1 MIYKKLMLNR
11 AVTLLTEAEQL
22 LVEQCA
28 QQLRIIQSDASQLTV
43 EQRNEY
49 YAETI
54 KHTFKGRGS
63 ADQRRLLTA
72 LLERF
77 PIAGRLWAGESP
89 AAEPVPPPPET
100 PEILLEKFIRAAKS
114 LGTVEREAFIQ
125 RLADEGLA
133 FSQPAPATSPFEV
146 SPELR
151 QKLGLPAGQNP
162 DPERLVQLLAALL
175 QTLNELDRTAYTT
188 LKEIKRLNGP
198 RSFDLWVVAG
208 QYLAGSGDN
217 VNQALRPSAVV
228 LAGLMAGILGGGKE
242 FSRQFSQKYS
252 PDAIEQIVT
261 SEGKS
266 GFMGPS
272 RDERCWQKYQKLYQD
287 IETPEALDRWLK
299 ECLAKFVEL
308 GSRGGR

>member
-1 MIYKKLMLNR
+1 MVYKKVMLNR

-28 QQLRIIQSDASQLTV
+28 QQLRIVQSDASQLTV

-54 KHTFKGRGS
+54 KHAFKGRGIG
-63 ADQRRLLTA
+63 DQHRLLQA

-77 PIAGRLWAGESP
+77 PVAGRLWSGEQMT
-89 AAEPVPPPPET
+89 AEPVAPVPET
-100 PEILLEKFIRAAKS
+100 PEVLLEKFIRTARA
-114 LGTVEREAFIQ
+114 LGAGQREAFIQ

-133 FSQPAPATSPFEV
+133 LSLPAAAASPIDV

-151 QKLGLPAGQNP
+151 QKLGMPPGQNP
-162 DPERLVQLLAALL
+162 DPERLLQLLAALL
-175 QTLNELDRTAYTT
+175 HTLNELDRTAYTT

-198 RSFDLWVVAG
+198 RSFDLWTVAG
-208 QYLAGSGDN
+208 QYLAGSGEN
-217 VNQALRPSAVV
+217 ANQTLRPSAVV

-252 PDAIEQIVT
+252 PDAIGQIVA

-299 ECLAKFVEL
+299 ECLAKVVEL
-308 GSRGGR
+308 GARGGR

>member
-1 MIYKKLMLNR
+1 MLNC

-28 QQLRIIQSDASQLTV
+28 QKLRILQSDASQLTM

-54 KHTFKGRGS
+54 KNTIKGQPPS
-63 ADQRRLLTA
+63 DQRRLLNG

-77 PIAGRLWAGESP
+77 PVAGRLCMGETPALKDLSP
-89 AAEPVPPPPET
+89 EPET
-100 PEILLEKFIRAAKS
+100 PGAILEKFILAARS
-114 LGTVEREAFIQ
+114 AGGGEREAFIQ
-125 RLADEGLA
+125 KLLDAG
-133 FSQPAPATSPFEV
+133 FSVSRPVAATSAVEV
-146 SPELR
+146 TPELR
-151 QKLGLPAGQNP
+151 QKLGIPLGQNP

-175 QTLNELDRTAYTT
+175 QSLNELDRTAYNT
-188 LKEIKRLNGP
+188 LKEIKRLNSP
-198 RSFDLWVVAG
+198 RSFELWSVAG
-208 QYLAGSGDN
+208 QYLVGSGDN
-217 VNQALRPSAVV
+217 INQALRPSSVV
-228 LAGLMAGILGGGKE
+228 IAGLMAGILGGGKE

-252 PDAIEQIVT
+252 PDAIEQIVA

-272 RDERCWQKYQKLYQD
+272 HDERCWQKYQKLYQD

-299 ECLAKFVEL
+299 ECLAKFVEF
-308 GSRGGR
+308 GTRGGR

>member
-1 MIYKKLMLNR
+1 MLNR

-28 QQLRIIQSDASQLTV
+28 QQLRIVQSDAGQLTID
-43 EQRNEY
+43 QRNEY

-54 KHTFKGRGS
+54 KHAFKGRGPG
-63 ADQRRLLTA
+63 DQRRLLTA
-72 LLERF
+72 LRERF
-77 PIAGRLWAGESP
+77 PVAGRLWAGEAAAVP
-89 AAEPVPPPPET
+89 APPEPET
-100 PEILLEKFIRAAKS
+100 PEVLLEKFIRTARA
-114 LGTVEREAFIQ
+114 LDAGQREAFIQ
-125 RLADEGLA
+125 RLADAGLA
-133 FSQPAPATSPFEV
+133 LSLPAATASPVEL

-151 QKLGLPAGQNP
+151 QKLGVPPGQNP
-162 DPERLVQLLAALL
+162 DPERLLQLLAALL

-198 RSFDLWVVAG
+198 RAFDLWTVAG
-208 QYLAGSGDN
+208 QYLAGSGEN
-217 VNQALRPSAVV
+217 AGQALRPSAVV

-252 PDAIEQIVT
+252 PEAIEQIVA

>member
-1 MIYKKLMLNR
+1 MLYKKHMLNR
-11 AVTLLTEAEQL
+11 AVTLLTEPEQL

-54 KHTFKGRGS
+54 KHAFKGRGPG
-63 ADQRRLLTA
+63 DHRRLLTA

-77 PIAGRLWAGESP
+77 PVAGRLWAGETP
-89 AAEPVPPPPET
+89 VAEVPRPEPET
-100 PEILLEKFIRAAKS
+100 PEILLEKFIRAAHS
-114 LGTVEREAFIQ
+114 LAAGQREAFIQ

-133 FSQPAPATSPFEV
+133 FSRPATATSALEV

-151 QKLGLPAGQNP
+151 QKLGIPAGQNP
-162 DPERLVQLLAALL
+162 DPERLVQLLTALL

-198 RSFDLWVVAG
+198 RSFDLWAVAG
-208 QYLAGSGDN
+208 QYLTGSGEN
-217 VNQALRPSAVV
+217 ANQALRPSAVV

-252 PDAIEQIVT
+252 PDAIEQIVA

-308 GSRGGR
+308 GARSGR